1 MWLWLRLR
9 ADAVLK
15 PSSSRLHQLWGRRKK
30 RFGKGA
36 VEGLGEQKG
45 GAEGVVAA
53 SKPQEALGWLFA
65 GVFFPTALDIDV
77 KVLL

>member
-15 PSSSRLHQLWGRRKK
+15 PSSSRLHQLWLPP
-30 RFGKGA
+30 FGKGA
-36 VEGLGEQKG
+36 VEGLGGQKC

-53 SKPQEALGWLFA
+53 SNPQEALGWLFP
-65 GVFFPTALDIDV
+65 GVFFPTALDVDV